1 MMLSGRLL
9 ASAQSLMADRI
20 KETDFMKHPFKD
32 WLIAVRPWSF
42 PASAMPVIAS
52 IAYAYAHY
60 QTPNWLNGI
69 WALLNIIIFH
79 AAGNTWSDYFDYKR
93 KVDAEDTFGVKT
105 LTSGQFQPKEI
116 YFLSWGL
123 LAVALMA
130 GIGLWLRTGMP
141 LLYIGVGG
149 LACSLLYPYLKYHA
163 LGDLVIFIAY
173 GLLPTLGTVYAMTLH
188 LDPEVLYIALPIGLI
203 TVAILHC
210 NNTRDIQ
217 TDQRA
222 RIRTIAMNIGPKASV
237 RLYCFEV
244 LFPFAWMTGCIIAG
258 ILPVWCLLVWIAF
271 FPALQNTRKA
281 IRYFKEGSGAIA
293 DLDQG
298 TAQLQLAFSLL
309 LALSF
314 VLARLIG

>member
-1 MMLSGRLL
+1 
-9 ASAQSLMADRI
+9 MADRI

-130 GIGLWLRTGMP
+130 GIGLWLRTGMQ
-141 LLYIGVGG
+141 LLYIGIGG

-173 GLLPTLGTVYAMTLH
+173 GLLPTLGTVYTMTLH
-188 LDPEVLYIALPIGLI
+188 LEPEVLYIALPIGLI

-217 TDQRA
+217 TDHRA

-271 FPALQNTRKA
+271 SPALQNTRKA